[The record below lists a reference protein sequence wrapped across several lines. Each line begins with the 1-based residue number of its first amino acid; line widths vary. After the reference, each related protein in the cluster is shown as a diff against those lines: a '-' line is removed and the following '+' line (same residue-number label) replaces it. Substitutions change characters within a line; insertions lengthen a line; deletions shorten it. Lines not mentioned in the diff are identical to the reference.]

1 MSKSARLL
9 GVDLLKGL
17 AAYGVVVIHS
27 LGRQPRTA
35 ATESF
40 VTLFL
45 GFSVPY
51 FLAVSLFLTC
61 GKLLVTGPRGF
72 LRGRVERLIIPYLV
86 WTAIFVLVRSAL
98 YAAAGRAD
106 DLRSLWGSPLPLLFL
121 GVASA
126 QLYFIPLLFV
136 GEVLAVG
143 LVSALGDRLR
153 RPMVVVPLAAAG
165 LAVGWLDTLR
175 RSPALKDPSLSP
187 WARLA
192 LNEASYAVWC
202 VPYLTFA
209 LLFQLGPVRRRLETL
224 PTGLVPL
231 LAAAAVALDVAGLV
245 PGVERF
251 LPYTARELLVAF
263 GALGFAVA
271 ASRFVAPRAWVES
284 LSACAYGIYLV
295 HPLVIEAFEQ
305 AIARAGSLR
314 SLVVTPPAIATF
326 AAACF
331 LISWWLVA
339 QTIRVPA
346 LARWLYGVK
355 PRR

>member
-1 MSKSARLL
+1 MSKGARLL

-40 VTLFL
+40 VGLFL

-51 FLAVSLFLTC
+51 FLAVSLFLTS
-61 GKLLVTGPRGF
+61 GKLLSTGPQGF

-86 WTAIFVLVRSAL
+86 WTAIFVAVRSAL
-98 YAAAGRAD
+98 YAATGRAG
-106 DLRSLWGSPLPLLFL
+106 DLRSLWGSPLPVLFL

-136 GEVLAVG
+136 GELLAVA

-153 RPMVVVPLAAAG
+153 RPAVVVPLAGAA
-165 LAVGWLDTLR
+165 LAVCWLDTLR

-187 WARLA
+187 WTRLA

-202 VPYLTFA
+202 VPYLALA

-231 LAAAAVALDVAGLV
+231 LAAAAVAVDVSGQV
-245 PGVERF
+245 PGVEEF
-251 LPYTARELLVAF
+251 LPYTVREVFVAF

-271 ASRFVAPRAWVES
+271 ASRFLEPRAWVES

-295 HPLVIEAFEQ
+295 HPLVIEVFEQ
-305 AIARAGSLR
+305 AIARTGPLR
-314 SLVVTPPAIATF
+314 SLVVTPPVIATF
-326 AAACF
+326 ATACF
-331 LISWWLVA
+331 LIAWLFVA
-339 QTIRVPA
+339 QTIRVA
-346 LARWLYGVK
+346 FLARWLYGVK
-355 PRR
+355 RKI